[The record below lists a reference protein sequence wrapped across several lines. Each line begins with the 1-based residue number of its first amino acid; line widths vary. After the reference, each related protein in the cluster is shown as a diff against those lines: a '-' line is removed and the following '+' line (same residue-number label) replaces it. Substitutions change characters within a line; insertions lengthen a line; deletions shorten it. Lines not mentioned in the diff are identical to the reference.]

1 VRWGSVLRLAAL
13 ALLWGSN
20 FLWIKIALR
29 GFSPVQLTLVR
40 LALGA
45 VVLLAVVY
53 ALRLPGIRGRRL
65 WLHLAVAAFF
75 ANALPYTLFG
85 VGEQYVASNV
95 AGVLNATTP
104 LWTLAVGLAVRHERR
119 LIPSQLAGLLLGFA
133 GTVAILSPWRSSDA
147 LHLGG
152 ALACLAAAASYGVSY
167 VYMDLFLAGRGIPP
181 LALSAYQLVAA
192 TALLAAATPLSGFP
206 EFHARP
212 DVVVA
217 VVILGLLGTGIAY
230 VLNYRL
236 ITDEGSIAASSVTY
250 LIPTV
255 SVVLGAAVLDE
266 SVTVSML
273 LGTSVVLGGVAI
285 VLNLHA
291 SERGN
296 ARPDETGSNRCA

>member
-1 VRWGSVLRLAAL
+1 VRWESALRLAAL

-45 VVLLAVVY
+45 MVLLAVVY

-104 LWTLAVGLAVRHERR
+104 LWTLAVGLAVRHERG
-119 LIPSQLAGLLLGFA
+119 LGSAQLAGLLLGFA
-133 GTVAILSPWRSSDA
+133 GTVMILSPWRGSGA
-147 LHLGG
+147 IHIEG

-167 VYMDLFLAGRGIPP
+167 VYMDRFLAGRGIPP
-181 LALSAYQLVAA
+181 LVLSAYQLVAA
-192 TALLAAATPLSGFP
+192 TGLLAVETPLSGFP
-206 EFHARP
+206 HMHLRP
-212 DVVVA
+212 DVVAA
-217 VVILGLLGTGIAY
+217 VIILGVLGTGAAY

-236 ITDEGSIAASSVTY
+236 IADEGSTAASTATY
-250 LIPTV
+250 LLPIA
-255 SVVLGAAVLDE
+255 SVFLGTLALDE
-266 SVTVSML
+266 PLTPPML
-273 LGTSVVLGGVAI
+273 LGMAAILAGVAAGRY
-285 VLNLHA
+285 HA
-291 SERGN
+291 VRPRGDN
-296 ARPDETGSNRCA
+296 VRPR

>member
-1 VRWGSVLRLAAL
+1 VRWGSTLRLTAL

-45 VVLLAVVY
+45 VVLVAVVY
-53 ALRLPGIRGRRL
+53 ALRLPAIRGRRL

-119 LIPSQLAGLLLGFA
+119 IVPTPLVGLLLGFA
-133 GTVAILSPWRSSDA
+133 GTVVILSPWRGA
-147 LHLGG
+147 GGLHIGG
-152 ALACLAAAASYGVSY
+152 ALACLAAAASYGVGY
-167 VYMDLFLAGRGIPP
+167 VYMDRFLASQGISP

-192 TALLAAATPLSGFP
+192 TALLAALTPLAGFP
-206 EFHARP
+206 QMHPRP
-212 DVVVA
+212 DLVAALVV
-217 VVILGLLGTGIAY
+217 LGTLGTGVAY
-230 VLNYRL
+230 VLNYQL
-236 ITDEGSIAASSVTY
+236 ITNEGPMAASTVTY
-250 LIPTV
+250 LLPVVSVLLGATVLDEPVTV
-255 SVVLGAAVLDE
+255 SVLF
-266 SVTVSML
+266 
-273 LGTSVVLGGVAI
+273 GTAIVITGVA
-285 VLNLHA
+285 VV
-291 SERGN
+291 RK
-296 ARPDETGSNRCA
+296 R

>member
-1 VRWGSVLRLAAL
+1 VGSTLRLTAL

-119 LIPSQLAGLLLGFA
+119 LVPSQLAGLLLGFA
-133 GTVAILSPWRSSDA
+133 GTMVILSPWRGSGA

-167 VYMDLFLAGRGIPP
+167 VYMDRFLVGQCIPP
-181 LALSAYQLVAA
+181 LVLSAYQLVAA
-192 TALLAAATPLSGFP
+192 TSMLIALAPFSGFP
-206 EFHARP
+206 EVHLRP

-217 VVILGLLGTGIAY
+217 VAVLGALGTGAAY

-236 ITDEGSIAASSVTY
+236 ISDVGATVASAVTY
-250 LIPTV
+250 LLPV
-255 SVVLGAAVLDE
+255 MSVLLGTAVLE
-266 SVTVSML
+266 EPVTVSML
-273 LGTSVVLGGVAI
+273 LGTAIALAGVAM
-285 VLNLHA
+285 VRKCAARL
-291 SERGN
+291 RGSSV
-296 ARPDETGSNRCA
+296 RRR

>member
-40 LALGA
+40 LALGS

-53 ALRLPGIRGRRL
+53 ALRLPGVRGRRL

-133 GTVAILSPWRSSDA
+133 GAVVILSPWQDSSA

-152 ALACLAAAASYGVSY
+152 ALACLGAAASYGVSY
-167 VYMDLFLAGRGIPP
+167 VYMDRFLTARGIPP
-181 LALSAYQLVAA
+181 LVLSAYQLVVA
-192 TALLAAATPLSGFP
+192 TSMLAALTPLAGVSQAHLGP
-206 EFHARP
+206 G
-212 DVVVA
+212 VVAA
-217 VVILGLLGTGIAY
+217 VVILGVLGTGVAY

-236 ITDEGSIAASSVTY
+236 ITNEGATTASTVAY
-250 LIPTV
+250 LLPVV
-255 SVVLGAAVLDE
+255 SVILSTTVLDE
-266 SVTVSML
+266 P
-273 LGTSVVLGGVAI
+273 GTIPILIGTTIVLVGVAT
-285 VLNLHA
+285 A
-291 SERGN
+291 RERAPRQREG
-296 ARPDETGSNRCA
+296 CAP